1 MRPGDREPLREAL
14 ISLLYG
20 FICLYVCVDIS
31 LYTMTK
37 NKDMATIKKPGDVV
51 DLIEEALIE
60 DDMFGDLTA
69 KEVNQLQVIKGIVNQ
84 VLKLEDSRHPGNMIE
99 TAALRLIAAGASKV
113 VPSELLTKKEA
124 ASLLKVT
131 TITIDNFARQG
142 RLNRHYVGKSVR
154 FMRSEVMAIVLS
166 NEGR

>member
-1 MRPGDREPLREAL
+1 MLPINTPEDIIREVERVLVADSILRNLTPKQVHQFEA
-14 ISLLYG
+14 
-20 FICLYVCVDIS
+20 
-31 LYTMTK
+31 
-37 NKDMATIKKPGDVV
+37 
-51 DLIEEALIE
+51 
-60 DDMFGDLTA
+60 
-69 KEVNQLQVIKGIVNQ
+69 IKGIAKQ

-154 FMRSEVMAIVLS
+154 FMRSEVMAIVLTS
-166 NEGR
+166 EGR

>member
-1 MRPGDREPLREAL
+1 M
-14 ISLLYG
+14 
-20 FICLYVCVDIS
+20 
-31 LYTMTK
+31 YTI
-37 NKDMATIKKPGDVV
+37 TIKKPEDIVRMI
-51 DLIEEALIE
+51 DEALID
-60 DDMFGDLTA
+60 DDMFSQLTA
-69 KEVNQLQVIKGIVNQ
+69 KEINQLKVIKGIANQ
-84 VLKLEDSRHPGNMIE
+84 VLKLEDSRNPDNMIE

-166 NEGR
+166 SEGR